1 MAAPETAPPAAPPSP
16 AGSPLAPEGG
26 EVTASSTGT
35 QLSLQAFVHSK
46 RAMTGTAII
55 VLLGLFCFVGPVLY
69 HTNQV
74 TVNLSI
80 ANSPPGP
87 GYPLGT
93 DQYGIDVL
101 GRLMAGGQSSL
112 ELGFAVGIATTLV
125 GLLYGAVSG
134 TVGGAVDAFMMRIVD
149 TLLAV
154 PTFILLIIVASM
166 FSLSLPVII
175 LILTVLSWPYTARL
189 IRGQVLAL
197 QSREFVQAA
206 RTMGA
211 TGRWILA
218 RHMVPNTLGIS
229 VVTATFAIAD
239 SIYALSALS
248 FLGIGPPPPFTDW
261 GTMLSDGVNNL
272 FNGYWWQV
280 YPPLIVLVLV
290 VVAFRQVGDA
300 LNDIVSG
307 QRTDVV
313 PRRRRFRL
321 LPLSAPRYEQLPG
334 RPVRRWPSGP
344 RSGRGPRPSARPARA
359 SLLRGGPVGQHGD
372 EDLGTPGACRAAA
385 EDFRNHDLF
394 LGEK

>member
-1 MAAPETAPPAAPPSP
+1 MTAPDAVPAAQPSP
-16 AGSPLAPEGG
+16 AGSSLAPEGG
-26 EVTASSTGT
+26 EIPATGAGT
-35 QLSLQAFVHSK
+35 QLNL
-46 RAMTGTAII
+46 RALLDSRRALTGTAI
-55 VLLGLFCFVGPVLY
+55 VALLVLFCFAGPLLY

-74 TVNLSI
+74 TVSLGI
-80 ANSPPGP
+80 ENSPPGP
-87 GYPLGT
+87 GHPLGT

-101 GRLMAGGQSSL
+101 GRLMTGGQSSL

-134 TVGGAVDAFMMRIVD
+134 MAGGFVDAFMMRIVD
-149 TLLAV
+149 TVLAV

-166 FSLSLPVII
+166 FSLSLTII
-175 LILTVLSWPYTARL
+175 IVILTVLSWPYTARL

-197 QSREFVQAA
+197 RSREFVQAA
-206 RTMGA
+206 QTMGA
-211 TGRWILA
+211 NSRWILL

-261 GTMLSDGVNNL
+261 GTMLTDGVNNL

-280 YPPLIVLVLV
+280 YPPLVVLILI

-307 QRTDVV
+307 HRTNVLR
-313 PRRRRFRL
+313 RRRRFRL
-321 LPLSAPRYEQLPG
+321 LPLS
-334 RPVRRWPSGP
+334 
-344 RSGRGPRPSARPARA
+344 
-359 SLLRGGPVGQHGD
+359 
-372 EDLGTPGACRAAA
+372 TPGY
-385 EDFRNHDLF
+385 E
-394 LGEK
+394 

>member
-1 MAAPETAPPAAPPSP
+1 MTAPETAPAAARPSP
-16 AGSPLAPEGG
+16 AGSALAPEAG
-26 EVTASSTGT
+26 EITASASGT
-35 QLSLQAFVHSK
+35 QLSLRTILESK
-46 RAMTGTAII
+46 RAMTGAALI
-55 VLLGLFCFVGPVLY
+55 VLLALFCFVGPLLY

-74 TVNLSI
+74 TVNLGI
-80 ANSPPGP
+80 ENSPPGP
-87 GYPLGT
+87 GHPLGT

-112 ELGFAVGIATTLV
+112 ELGFAVGIATTLI

-134 TVGGAVDAFMMRIVD
+134 MADGIVDAFMMRIVD
-149 TLLAV
+149 TVLAV

-166 FSLSLPVII
+166 FSLSLSMII
-175 LILTVLSWPYTARL
+175 LILAALSWPYTARL

-197 QSREFVQAA
+197 RSREFVQAA

-211 TGRWILA
+211 TDRWILA

-261 GTMLSDGVNNL
+261 GTMLTDGVDNL

-307 QRTDVV
+307 HRTNAI
-313 PRRRRFRL
+313 RRRRFRL
-321 LPLSAPRYEQLPG
+321 LPLSAPWHE
-334 RPVRRWPSGP
+334 
-344 RSGRGPRPSARPARA
+344 
-359 SLLRGGPVGQHGD
+359 
-372 EDLGTPGACRAAA
+372 
-385 EDFRNHDLF
+385 
-394 LGEK
+394 

>member
-1 MAAPETAPPAAPPSP
+1 MAAPDIAPAGPLPSA

-26 EVTASSTGT
+26 EVLASGTST
-35 QLSLQAFVHSK
+35 QLSLRAFVQSR

-55 VLLGLFCFVGPVLY
+55 VLLGLFCFVGPLFY
-69 HTNQV
+69 HTTV
-74 TVNLSI
+74 AVNLGL
-80 ANSPPGP
+80 ANMPPGP

-101 GRLMAGGQSSL
+101 GRLMVGGQSSL
-112 ELGFAVGIATTLV
+112 ELGFAVGIATTVV
-125 GLLYGAVSG
+125 GLLYGAISG
-134 TVGGAVDAFMMRIVD
+134 TAGGAVDAFLMRIVD

-189 IRGQVLAL
+189 IRGQVISLR
-197 QSREFVQAA
+197 SREFVQAA
-206 RTMGA
+206 RSMGA
-211 TGRWILA
+211 TGRGILV

-261 GTMLSDGVNNL
+261 GTMLSNGVNNL

-307 QRTDVV
+307 QRTDGAR
-313 PRRRRFRL
+313 RRRRFRL
-321 LPLSAPRYEQLPG
+321 LPLSAPR
-334 RPVRRWPSGP
+334 
-344 RSGRGPRPSARPARA
+344 
-359 SLLRGGPVGQHGD
+359 
-372 EDLGTPGACRAAA
+372 
-385 EDFRNHDLF
+385 HD
-394 LGEK
+394 

>member
-1 MAAPETAPPAAPPSP
+1 MAAPEIAPAAPLPSA
-16 AGSPLAPEGG
+16 AGGPLAPEGG
-26 EVTASSTGT
+26 EVLASGTST
-35 QLSLQAFVHSK
+35 QLSLRAFVRSK

-55 VLLGLFCFVGPVLY
+55 VALGLFCFVGPLFY
-69 HTNQV
+69 HTNV
-74 TVNLSI
+74 AVNLGI

-101 GRLMAGGQSSL
+101 GRLMVGGQSSL
-112 ELGFAVGIATTLV
+112 ELGFAVGIATTV
-125 GLLYGAVSG
+125 IGLLYGAVSG
-134 TVGGAVDAFMMRIVD
+134 TAGGAVDAFGMRIVD

-154 PTFILLIIVASM
+154 PTFILLIIVSSM
-166 FSLSLPVII
+166 FALNLQVII
-175 LILTVLSWPYTARL
+175 LILTALSWPYTARL
-189 IRGQVLAL
+189 IRGQVFSLR
-197 QSREFVQAA
+197 SREFVQAA
-206 RTMGA
+206 RSMGA
-211 TGRWILA
+211 TGRGILV

-261 GTMLSDGVNNL
+261 GTMLSNGVNNL

-307 QRTDVV
+307 QRTDV
-313 PRRRRFRL
+313 PRRRRRFRL
-321 LPLSAPRYEQLPG
+321 LPLSAPRYE
-334 RPVRRWPSGP
+334 
-344 RSGRGPRPSARPARA
+344 
-359 SLLRGGPVGQHGD
+359 
-372 EDLGTPGACRAAA
+372 
-385 EDFRNHDLF
+385 
-394 LGEK
+394 

>member
-1 MAAPETAPPAAPPSP
+1 MAAPEFAPPEAPPSP
-16 AGSPLAPEGG
+16 GGSPLAPEGG
-26 EVTASSTGT
+26 EVTASEAGAG
-35 QLSLQAFVHSK
+35 LSLRAFVRSK

-55 VLLGLFCFVGPVLY
+55 VLLGLFCFAGPLLY
-69 HTNQV
+69 HIDQ
-74 TVNLSI
+74 TVSLGM

-101 GRLMAGGQSSL
+101 GRLMVGGQSSL
-112 ELGFAVGIATTLV
+112 ELGFAVGIATTVV

-134 TVGGAVDAFMMRIVD
+134 TAGGAVDALGMRIVD

-166 FSLSLPVII
+166 FSLTLPVII
-175 LILTVLSWPYTARL
+175 LILTALSWPYTARL
-189 IRGQVLAL
+189 IRGQVIAL
-197 QSREFVQAA
+197 RSREFVQAA
-206 RTMGA
+206 RSMGA
-211 TGRWILA
+211 TGRGILV

-307 QRTDVV
+307 HRTDTAR
-313 PRRRRFRL
+313 RRRRFRL
-321 LPLSAPRYEQLPG
+321 LPLSAPRHE
-334 RPVRRWPSGP
+334 
-344 RSGRGPRPSARPARA
+344 
-359 SLLRGGPVGQHGD
+359 
-372 EDLGTPGACRAAA
+372 
-385 EDFRNHDLF
+385 
-394 LGEK
+394 

>member
-1 MAAPETAPPAAPPSP
+1 MAAPETTAAAAQPSLVDR
-16 AGSPLAPEGG
+16 PLAPEGG
-26 EVTASSTGT
+26 EVYATGTGT
-35 QLSLQAFVHSK
+35 QLSLRAFVHSK

-55 VLLGLFCFVGPVLY
+55 VLMGLFCFAGPLLY
-69 HTNQV
+69 HINQ
-74 TVNLSI
+74 TVNLGI

-93 DQYGIDVL
+93 DEYGIDVL
-101 GRLMAGGQSSL
+101 GRLMVGGQSSL
-112 ELGFAVGIATTLV
+112 ELGFAVGIATTV
-125 GLLYGAVSG
+125 IGLLYGAVSG
-134 TVGGAVDAFMMRIVD
+134 TAGGAVDAFLMRIVD

-154 PTFILLIIVASM
+154 PTFILLIIVSSM
-166 FSLSLPVII
+166 FSLSLSVII

-189 IRGQVLAL
+189 IRGQVFAL
-197 QSREFVQAA
+197 RSREFVQAA
-206 RTMGA
+206 RAMGA
-211 TGRWILA
+211 TGRGILV

-313 PRRRRFRL
+313 RRRRRFRL
-321 LPLSAPRYEQLPG
+321 LPLSAPRYE
-334 RPVRRWPSGP
+334 
-344 RSGRGPRPSARPARA
+344 
-359 SLLRGGPVGQHGD
+359 
-372 EDLGTPGACRAAA
+372 
-385 EDFRNHDLF
+385 
-394 LGEK
+394 

>member
-1 MAAPETAPPAAPPSP
+1 MAAAETASARTQPSP

-26 EVTASSTGT
+26 DVTAAGTGT
-35 QLSLQAFVHSK
+35 QLSLRAFVTSK

-55 VLLGLFCFVGPVLY
+55 VLLILFCFVGPLLY
-69 HTNQV
+69 HTNQT
-74 TVNLSI
+74 TVNLGI
-80 ANSPPGP
+80 ENSPPGP

-101 GRLMAGGQSSL
+101 GRLMVGGQSSL
-112 ELGFAVGIATTLV
+112 ELGFAVGITTTV
-125 GLLYGAVSG
+125 IGLLYGAVSG
-134 TVGGAVDAFMMRIVD
+134 MVGGVVDAFMMRIVD

-197 QSREFVQAA
+197 RSREFVQAA
-206 RTMGA
+206 QTMGA
-211 TGRWILA
+211 TGREILI

-261 GTMLSDGVNNL
+261 GTMLTNGVDNL

-280 YPPLIVLVLV
+280 YPPLIVLILV

-307 QRTDVV
+307 QRTDTVR
-313 PRRRRFRL
+313 RRRRFRL
-321 LPLSAPRYEQLPG
+321 LPLSAPRDG
-334 RPVRRWPSGP
+334 
-344 RSGRGPRPSARPARA
+344 
-359 SLLRGGPVGQHGD
+359 
-372 EDLGTPGACRAAA
+372 
-385 EDFRNHDLF
+385 
-394 LGEK
+394 